1 MEKKSEWRPPDLLA
15 ATILA
20 LATLVFTLMPL
31 NDLLVSITTSI
42 PVSITTS
49 LAIVLLFVPGYTLTC
64 ALFPKIEDLG
74 RVVRI
79 ALSFGLGIAVVP
91 LICLALN
98 YTPWG
103 IRLVPVAA
111 SLAIFTLFTAAAAY
125 WRRMNLPLEERFSIQ
140 FRKRKDSLKTEILA
154 DEKGRLAERT
164 EKKLERRPPDLLA
177 AVILALATLV
187 FTLTPLNYLPVRI
200 PLGLVMVLFV
210 PGYTL
215 IAALFPKIG
224 DLEGIER
231 IALSF
236 GLSIA
241 VVPLIGLALNYTPWG
256 IRLAPVVIS
265 LVTFTIAMAAA
276 AYWRRMNLPLEE
288 RFSIQFSEKM
298 GSLKREILA
307 DEKGRLDKALTV
319 ILILTIIISIAALV
333 YVIVTP
339 KQGEKF
345 TEFYILGP
353 GGKAYDYPTSVQ
365 AGNKSTVIVGVVNH
379 EYMLVNYTMH
389 ISLNNTP
396 IDDTST
402 NSTSINST
410 SYNSTLL
417 NNTPMQQATM
427 NHSSRENVSMEDNSR
442 VIYPILNMN
451 LTLQNNE
458 TWERPVTYIL
468 NNTGDRQ
475 KLEFLLYKE
484 GNFTGSYRDLHL
496 WVNVTETAS
505 YPGNATNLMAARD
518 SERNSR

>member
-1 MEKKSEWRPPDLLA
+1 M
-15 ATILA
+15 
-20 LATLVFTLMPL
+20 
-31 NDLLVSITTSI
+31 
-42 PVSITTS
+42 S

-74 RVVRI
+74 RVARI

-111 SLAIFTLFTAAAAY
+111 SMAIFTLITAAAAY
-125 WRRMNLPLEERFSIQ
+125 WRRMNLPLDERFSIQ
-140 FRKRKDSLKTEILA
+140 S
-154 DEKGRLAERT
+154 
-164 EKKLERRPPDLLA
+164 
-177 AVILALATLV
+177 
-187 FTLTPLNYLPVRI
+187 
-200 PLGLVMVLFV
+200 
-210 PGYTL
+210 
-215 IAALFPKIG
+215 
-224 DLEGIER
+224 
-231 IALSF
+231 
-236 GLSIA
+236 
-241 VVPLIGLALNYTPWG
+241 
-256 IRLAPVVIS
+256 
-265 LVTFTIAMAAA
+265 
-276 AYWRRMNLPLEE
+276 
-288 RFSIQFSEKM
+288 SEKIS
-298 GSLKREILA
+298 SLKRKILA

-319 ILILTIIISIAALV
+319 ILVLTIIISIAALV

-379 EYMLVNYTMH
+379 EYKLVNYTMR
-389 ISLNNTP
+389 ISLNDTP
-396 IDDTST
+396 INDALWN
-402 NSTSINST
+402 NSSINST
-410 SYNSTLL
+410 SVNGTLL
-417 NNTPMQQATM
+417 NSNSLNSSPPSNIFLNNTSMQDTAV
-427 NHSSRENVSMEDNSR
+427 NHSLMENASLKDNSL
-442 VIYPILNMN
+442 VIYPILSMN

-484 GNFTGSYRDLHL
+484 GNFTGSYIDLHL
-496 WVNVTETAS
+496 WVNVTKSAS
-505 YPGNATNLMAARD
+505 YFPGNATNLTAARG

>member
-1 MEKKSEWRPPDLLA
+1 
-15 ATILA
+15 
-20 LATLVFTLMPL
+20 
-31 NDLLVSITTSI
+31 
-42 PVSITTS
+42 
-49 LAIVLLFVPGYTLTC
+49 
-64 ALFPKIEDLG
+64 
-74 RVVRI
+74 
-79 ALSFGLGIAVVP
+79 
-91 LICLALN
+91 
-98 YTPWG
+98 
-103 IRLVPVAA
+103 
-111 SLAIFTLFTAAAAY
+111 
-125 WRRMNLPLEERFSIQ
+125 
-140 FRKRKDSLKTEILA
+140 
-154 DEKGRLAERT
+154 
-164 EKKLERRPPDLLA
+164 
-177 AVILALATLV
+177 
-187 FTLTPLNYLPVRI
+187 
-200 PLGLVMVLFV
+200 MVLFV

-256 IRLAPVVIS
+256 IRLVPVVIS
-265 LVTFTIAMAAA
+265 LVTFTIAMASA

-307 DEKGRLDKALTV
+307 DEKGQLDKALTV
-319 ILILTIIISIAALV
+319 ILVLTIIISIAALV

-345 TEFYILGP
+345 TEFYILGM

-396 IDDTST
+396 IDDA
-402 NSTSINST
+402 SINST

-417 NNTPMQQATM
+417 NSTPMQHATM
-427 NHSSRENVSMEDNSR
+427 NHSSMENGFLEDNSR
-442 VIYPILNMN
+442 ISYSILSMN

-484 GNFTGSYRDLHL
+484 GNFTESYRDLHL
-496 WVNVTETAS
+496 WVNVTNTAS
-505 YPGNATNLMAARD
+505 YSPENATNLTAARG